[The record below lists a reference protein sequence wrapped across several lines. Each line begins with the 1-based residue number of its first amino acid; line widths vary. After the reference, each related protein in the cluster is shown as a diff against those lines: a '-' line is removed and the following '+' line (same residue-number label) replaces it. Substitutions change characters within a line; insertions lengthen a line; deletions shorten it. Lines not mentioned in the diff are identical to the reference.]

1 MTYELI
7 VFKKIEDLNTIGVLS
22 PEYNPDYLE
31 CAEMP
36 SHYSYA
42 TDNFNYKIMYE
53 QLIGGVLT
61 LKADVF
67 EKVKCFR

>member
-7 VFKKIEDLNTIGVLS
+7 AFKKIEELNTIGVLI
-22 PEYNPDYLE
+22 PGYNRDYLE

-61 LKADVF
+61 LKGDVF
-67 EKVKCFR
+67 EKVNGFR